1 MASSQMIVSLTVA
14 DFENIVQRAVLSAL
28 SGKSVP
34 APSSSKKV
42 KKEKKEK
49 DPNAPKKEP
58 NEWIV
63 FTQKVREALKTAGI
77 KAGVEVTQFCGMLKS
92 KNADYASW
100 SSDAILVEHSGW
112 KRPEVSKQAL
122 AKSAEVSPA
131 SATEA
136 PAPSKKARKPQSE
149 ETKKAAAEKRAATK
163 AAKSAASAP
172 LPASPAPKAPA
183 PKAPAPAAVA
193 EEGEDSITD
202 FAPWTFKKAPYL
214 KNKRGDVLSDEYDW
228 IGRFDEKTGKIDRN
242 FPKPADLEE

>member
-34 APSSSKKV
+34 APSSSTKKA

-58 NEWIV
+58 NDWIK
-63 FTQKVREALKTAGI
+63 FTSKVREALKAANI
-77 KAGVEVTQFCGMLKS
+77 KAGVEVTQFCGMLKT

-100 SSDAILVEHSGW
+100 TPEAILTEHSGW
-112 KRPEVSKQAL
+112 TRPEVSKQAL
-122 AKSAEVSPA
+122 AKSPEPSPA
-131 SATEA
+131 DPPVAA
-136 PAPSKKARKPQSE
+136 DAKKTRKPQSD

-172 LPASPAPKAPA
+172 LPASPAPKAKA
-183 PKAPAPAAVA
+183 PVPAPAAEA
-193 EEGEDSITD
+193 EEEDNITD

-214 KNKRGDVLSDEYDW
+214 KNKRGDVLSEEYDW
-228 IGRFDEKTGKIDRN
+228 IGRFDEKAGKIDRA
-242 FPKPADLEE
+242 FPKPADLEEE

>member
-34 APSSSKKV
+34 SSSAPSTKKV

-63 FTQKVREALKTAGI
+63 FTQKVREALKGAGI

-122 AKSAEVSPA
+122 AKSAEVSPT
-131 SATEA
+131 SATDA
-136 PAPSKKARKPQSE
+136 PAKKARKPQSE

-172 LPASPAPKAPA
+172 LPASPAPKA
-183 PKAPAPAAVA
+183 KAPAPAPAAEA
-193 EEGEDSITD
+193 EEEDNITD

-214 KNKRGDVLSDEYDW
+214 KNKRGDVLSEEYDW
-228 IGRFDEKTGKIDRN
+228 IGRFDEKAGKIDRA
-242 FPKPADLEE
+242 FPKPADLEEE

>member
-92 KNADYASW
+92 KNADYSSW

-131 SATEA
+131 SATDA
-136 PAPSKKARKPQSE
+136 PAKKARKPQSE

-172 LPASPAPKAPA
+172 LPASPAPKAKA
-183 PKAPAPAAVA
+183 PTPAPAAEA
-193 EEGEDSITD
+193 EEEDNITD

-214 KNKRGDVLSDEYDW
+214 KNKRGDVLSEEYDW
-228 IGRFDEKTGKIDRN
+228 IGRFDEKTGKIDRA
-242 FPKPADLEE
+242 FPKPADLEEE

>member
-1 MASSQMIVSLTVA
+1 MIVSLTVA

-34 APSSSKKV
+34 SAPLASKKT

-58 NEWIV
+58 NDWIK
-63 FTQKVREALKTAGI
+63 FTTKVREALKSADI
-77 KAGVEVTQFCGMLKS
+77 KAGVEVTQFCGMLKT

-100 SSDAILVEHSGW
+100 TSDAILVEHSSW
-112 KRPEVSKQAL
+112 TRPEISKQAL
-122 AKSAEVSPA
+122 AKSADASPA
-131 SATEA
+131 SVTAGV
-136 PAPSKKARKPQSE
+136 KKARKPQSE

-172 LPASPAPKAPA
+172 LPASPAPKAKA
-183 PKAPAPAAVA
+183 PVPAPAAEA
-193 EEGEDSITD
+193 EEEDNITD

-214 KNKRGDVLSDEYDW
+214 KNKRGDVLSEEYDW
-228 IGRFDEKTGKIDRN
+228 IGRFDEKTGKIDRA
-242 FPKPADLEE
+242 FPKPADLEEE